1 MPHKIEITELT
12 QVVHN
17 EKNFLTALNQNLL
30 RIQEAIDDTLSRTA
44 RIPNQMEDVLDMNGK
59 RIINIGRSEGPRDI
73 VTREEIQGLI
83 DSAAASVEELSRLV
97 EEARISLQEYGRA
110 IIQEASEAK
119 DEAVAAAGEASTSE
133 TNAAAS
139 ASAAATS
146 ETNAAAS
153 EATAST
159 AATNAATWFNRIYGA
174 RKQTQEVIIGTPSG
188 SYTGG
193 TDKIE
198 TGIDL
203 TDKTVDLFYNGQL
216 IKADGNWEIDD
227 EDIVFSGLTP
237 TVGSTMV
244 IWINDTARMVDVGD
258 LTEHNQDSNA
268 HPAIRASIDTKIA
281 AHNVAVDAH
290 EDIRGTVTDKVIIRQ
305 WS

>member
-44 RIPNQMEDVLDMNGK
+44 KIPNQMEAVLDMNGK
-59 RIINIGRSEGPRDI
+59 RIINIGHSEGPRDI
-73 VTREEIQGLI
+73 VTREEIQELI
-83 DSAAASVEELSRLV
+83 DSASASVAELSRLV
-97 EEARISLQEYGRA
+97 EEARITLQEYGRQ
-110 IIQEASEAK
+110 IIQDASDAR
-119 DEAVAAAGEASTSE
+119 DEAV
-133 TNAAAS
+133 AS

-146 ETNAAAS
+146 ETNAGNSASAAATSETNAAS
-153 EATAST
+153 SEAN
-159 AATNAATWFNRIYGA
+159 AATSETNAATWFNRIYGA
-174 RKQTQEVIIGTPSG
+174 RKQTQAVIIGTPSG

-216 IKADGNWEIDD
+216 IKADGNWEIDE

-237 TVGSTMV
+237 TVGSTMI

-268 HPAIRASIDTKIA
+268 HPDIRAAIDTKIA
-281 AHNVAVDAH
+281 AHNVAADTHA
-290 EDIRGTVTDKVIIRQ
+290 DIRGTVTDKVIIRQ